1 MLFKRTILLY
11 LFFVSFLINSLVNAQ
26 DSTNIVI
33 SDSANT
39 AVKDSS
45 EQLPDTLVYRPLERI
60 VDNKAIEVGEKLTF
74 NIRYGFIKA
83 GEAVMTVQDQVY
95 LQDSIPAFHIVTTAR
110 SAKFFDGIYKV
121 RDKVETFIDARGF
134 FSWKFN
140 KQLREGGYKLDL
152 AVNYDQHYGKARVER
167 IRYHKKEP
175 LEVRSQKSYEVD
187 IPEYVMDVLSAFYYV
202 RTQRLNPGEP
212 IYISNHDNKKIY
224 DLQVIVQKRE
234 EVDVPAGKFN
244 CIKIKPQLLG
254 EAIFKQKGELWVWLT
269 DDEYKIP
276 VLMKSKVAVG
286 SITTELKKIE
296 GLSRPLTSRLK

>member
-11 LFFVSFLINSLVNAQ
+11 LFFFTFLIHSFVNAQ
-26 DSTNIVI
+26 DSTVTVV
-33 SDSANT
+33 SDSTKIAIP
-39 AVKDSS
+39 DSTDV
-45 EQLPDTLVYRPLERI
+45 LPDTLVYRPLERI
-60 VDNKAIEVGEKLTF
+60 VENNAIEVGEKLTF

-83 GEAVMTVQDQVY
+83 GEAVMEVQDQVY
-95 LQDSIPAFHIVTTAR
+95 MHDSIPAYHIVTTAR
-110 SAKFFDGIYKV
+110 SAKFFDGFYKV
-121 RDKVETFIDARGF
+121 RDKVETFIDAQGF
-134 FSWKFN
+134 FSWRFN

-152 AVNYDQHYGKARVER
+152 QVDYNQHYGKATVER

-175 LEVRSQKSYEVD
+175 LEIRSQKSYEVD
-187 IPEYVMDVLSAFYYV
+187 IPEYVMDVLCAFYYV

-234 EVDVPAGKFN
+234 EIKVPAGKFK

-286 SITTELKKIE
+286 SITTELKEIE
-296 GLSRPLTSRLK
+296 GLNRPLTSRLK